1 MREDTIGGQ
10 RRQRVVYFLYMA
22 LPRPSVRRVIGG
34 LFLALLVAGC
44 ALGYFYRNAVIWAF
58 FQIRLPG
65 KIVAAQGIQKKDLLP
80 DDFKVMATGLRVP
93 WAMGFLPDGSL
104 LVTERPGTLKRIT
117 PDGSVKD
124 IAGPAGTRQVGE
136 GGLLGLAVHPHFDQN
151 RWIYV
156 YQTTDTPA
164 GLRNRVMRYRF
175 ENDALTE
182 PTTIIQNIPAA
193 AEHDGGALA
202 FGPDGRLYIGTGD
215 AGQDSLAQDLGSL
228 AGKVLR
234 VNDDAS
240 IPSTN
245 PFGTPVWSYG
255 HRNIEGL
262 AFDGKGRLW
271 ATEHGRSGL
280 QTGLDELNLIE
291 GGANYGWPT
300 IEGDE
305 VSNGLRTAAIHSGPT
320 EPWAPAGVVS
330 FGQGL
335 LFGGLRGEALYQAK
349 IEASPI
355 TVLAHFEGDFG
366 RIRTVTV
373 GPDRMVYIATS
384 NTDGR
389 GLPRPGDDRI
399 IRVNPRK
406 F

>member
-1 MREDTIGGQ
+1 
-10 RRQRVVYFLYMA
+10 MA
-22 LPRPSVRRVIGG
+22 HPRPSVRRVIGG
-34 LFLALLVAGC
+34 IFVLLLVTGAAAGY
-44 ALGYFYRNAVIWAF
+44 AYRNLVIWAY

-65 KIVAAQGIQKKDLLP
+65 KIVAVQGVMRKDMQS
-80 DDFKVMATGLRVP
+80 DDFKVIATGLKVP
-93 WAMGFLPDGSL
+93 WGMRFLPDGSL
-104 LVTERPGTLKRIT
+104 LVTERQGTLKRIA
-117 PDGSVKD
+117 PDGAVRQVS
-124 IAGPAGTRQVGE
+124 GLAGTRQVGE
-136 GGLLGLAVHPHFDQN
+136 GGLLGLAIHPHFDQN
-151 RWIYV
+151 HWIYV

-164 GLRNRVMRYRF
+164 GLRNRVLRYRF

-182 PTTIIQNIPAA
+182 PTTIVQNIPAS

-215 AGQDSLAQDLGSL
+215 AGQDSSAQDLGAL
-228 AGKVLR
+228 AGKILR
-234 VNDDAS
+234 LNDDAS

-255 HRNIEGL
+255 HRNVEGL

-280 QTGLDELNLIE
+280 QTGLDELNLVE
-291 GGANYGWPT
+291 AGADYGWPT

-305 VSNGLRTAAIHSGPT
+305 TSPGLRPAAIHSGPT
-320 EPWAPAGVVS
+320 EPWAPAGIAS
-330 FGQGL
+330 FDQSV

-349 IEASPI
+349 VDTTPI
-355 TVLAHFEGDFG
+355 QVLSHFEGDFG
-366 RIRTVTV
+366 RIRAVAV
-373 GPDRMVYIATS
+373 GPDRMLYLATS

-399 IRVNPRK
+399 IRVNPGK